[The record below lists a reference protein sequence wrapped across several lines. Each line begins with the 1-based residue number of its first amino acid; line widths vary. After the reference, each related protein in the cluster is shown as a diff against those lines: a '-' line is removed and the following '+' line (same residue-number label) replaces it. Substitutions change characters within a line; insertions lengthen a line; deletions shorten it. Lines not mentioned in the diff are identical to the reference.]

1 VLRSQAAVALLL
13 VCSAAALA
21 CSSGGVNVGA
31 RDGSGDESLAVACGP
46 CPSGQGTVIPYF
58 VCDPESA
65 PVLSLSGPCENVGSA
80 RTPDGVPVPVIGAT
94 GAGTCHA
101 TISLPDRAAYSTDIV
116 FTGHPLSACCGEA
129 FTADP
134 DGWTIDNACQDA
146 GPTEAG
152 AAVASS
158 ETGE

>member
-1 VLRSQAAVALLL
+1 M
-13 VCSAAALA
+13 
-21 CSSGGVNVGA
+21 
-31 RDGSGDESLAVACGP
+31 
-46 CPSGQGTVIPYF
+46 IPYF

-101 TISLPDRAAYSTDIV
+101 TISLPDGAAYSTDLV

-129 FTADP
+129 FTP
-134 DGWTIDNACQDA
+134 DAGRWTIDNACQDA

-152 AAVASS
+152 ADVASS
-158 ETGE
+158 DTGE